1 MVGVINMLKSNFN
14 FKDNMEDANDLVLEK
29 TILQIKELQ
38 EKFNKEVFD
47 KLCEDIEDWLFERFE
62 NVRWQYFNGIVAY
75 LLDQDCVYISDKET
89 LEQWLSDI
97 GYTQQSF
104 RKKIYED
111 NKETINKAIT
121 YDAVYEA
128 LKDLFNHSYFRT
140 WTFKDITINYPQST
154 IIREFLRQL
163 IQQEGF
169 DDQVKNMLDDDIK
182 QKMNKLNKLKTE
194 IINIQNRIEEL
205 E

>member
-1 MVGVINMLKSNFN
+1 MLKSNFN